1 MALSEARNKQAEY
14 DWDQSTIREF
24 NKVKERTVQIF
35 LSLKEVIELGI
46 ADADIVGLTMD
57 ILALNDPE
65 DTEAVSKI
73 LVTKIGQADDS
84 MKVEALAKLANKL
97 SPSATEREL
106 RKLYADAI
114 EPQTKDNAKRVLLL
128 LGENPVTIVEGA

>member
-1 MALSEARNKQAEY
+1 MGSVYYKK
-14 DWDQSTIREF
+14 F
-24 NKVKERTVQIF
+24 NKVKKRTVQIF

-84 MKVEALAKLANKL
+84 MKVEALAKLANNSL
-97 SPSATEREL
+97 
-106 RKLYADAI
+106 
-114 EPQTKDNAKRVLLL
+114 
-128 LGENPVTIVEGA
+128 PVRPKGN